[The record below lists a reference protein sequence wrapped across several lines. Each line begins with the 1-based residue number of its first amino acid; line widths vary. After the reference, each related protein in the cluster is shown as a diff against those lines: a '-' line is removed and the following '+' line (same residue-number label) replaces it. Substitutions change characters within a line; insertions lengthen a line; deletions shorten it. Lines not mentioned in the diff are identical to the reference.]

1 MDSILLVE
9 DEYALR
15 MTLGDRL
22 RKEGYVVD
30 CAADGEEGFTKATHL
45 PFDLIILDVM
55 LPRRDGLNVCRD
67 IRGSGLI
74 TPVLMLTAR
83 GRTSEKVNGLKIG
96 ADDYVTKPFK
106 MPELLA
112 RVEALL
118 RRAPTR
124 PAAPHA
130 VYEFGRIRVD
140 VRGTEVSRDGAIV
153 NLSAREFQ
161 LLRFFLENEGTT
173 LSREDLLTRVW
184 GYSASTFTRT
194 VDVHVAGLRQKLE
207 GDPSQPRHFLTVQ
220 GLGYKFKSVA
230 AVRR

>member
-30 CAADGEEGFTKATHL
+30 CAAEGDEGFAKATHL
-45 PFDLIILDVM
+45 PFDLIVLDIM
-55 LPRRDGLNVCRD
+55 LPRRDGLDVCRG
-67 IRGSGLI
+67 IRESGVI
-74 TPVLMLTAR
+74 TPILMLTAR
-83 GRTSEKVNGLKIG
+83 GRTADKVSGLKIG

-112 RVEALL
+112 RIEALL

-124 PAAPHA
+124 PSAPSA
-130 VYEFGRIRVD
+130 ICEFGSVRVD
-140 VRGTEVSRDGAIV
+140 VRGTEVTRDGEAV
-153 NLSAREFQ
+153 ALSAREFQ
-161 LLRFFLENEGTT
+161 LLRFFLENNGTT
-173 LSREDLLTRVW
+173 LTREDLLTRVW

-207 GDPSQPRHFLTVQ
+207 DDPKQPRFFLTVQ
-220 GLGYKFKSVA
+220 GLGYKFK
-230 AVRR
+230 R